1 MRDATPRIEESLEK
15 RSVVA
20 MVVKRPMNNLVVVML
35 TSTKRGAI
43 VVTRGILM
51 KRRVNVVVTKKRDAT
66 ARIGEN
72 LKMTNL
78 PSMLVKGRLTS
89 LVVVMWTSINVGTI
103 VDRIVVD
110 DTDMEA
116 TRVGFFEEIE
126 AAESSCKNKENKQMG
141 EK

>member
-20 MVVKRPMNNLVVVML
+20 MVVKRPMNNLVIVML
-35 TSTKRGAI
+35 TLTKRGTI

-103 VDRIVVD
+103 VD

-116 TRVGFFEEIE
+116 TRVGFFEEIV